1 MFLCFCPKFRD
12 VPEHALV
19 AFLPDREQRV
29 QSLPAMAETAVEVAA
44 ADGDKPTG
52 GRKTSIIAPAGTG
65 HRRWSST
72 DPKMAAGGRS
82 RRSPSISGAT
92 NEEFKTSYD
101 DLFQA
106 APGGRALRQDPMK
119 EVQLSQVRNKALAKL
134 GLGLEQESPIAKPW
148 QSVFKPWF
156 ASPETE
162 HDYREAAY
170 ALHRRFLVRLL
181 VHGGIMYAFVALLW
195 ALFVSLGLAWS
206 VGQNGSCGAICG
218 PRGATVIMRFLGAA
232 GQFAV
237 ALLVVCSSLGPR
249 AIGIT
254 VMSLVYLLAAVPLAD
269 LARGGTQDEPAELM
283 LVYLIVYR
291 LLVPIFQIRHG
302 DLLRP
307 FVQAQKHLEP
317 GAPDLHP

>member
-1 MFLCFCPKFRD
+1 MF
-12 VPEHALV
+12 
-19 AFLPDREQRV
+19 Q
-29 QSLPAMAETAVEVAA
+29 T
-44 ADGDKPTG
+44 
-52 GRKTSIIAPAGTG
+52 
-65 HRRWSST
+65 
-72 DPKMAAGGRS
+72 
-82 RRSPSISGAT
+82 
-92 NEEFKTSYD
+92 
-101 DLFQA
+101 

-181 VHGGIMYAFVALLW
+181 IHGGIMYAFVAVLW

-218 PRGATVIMRFLGAA
+218 PRGATVVMRFLGAA

-237 ALLVVCSSLGPR
+237 AIIVVCSSLGPR

-254 VMSLVYLLAAVPLAD
+254 VFCLVYLLAAVPLAD
-269 LARGGTQDEPAELM
+269 LARGGSQDEPAELM

-291 LLVPIFQIRHG
+291 ILVPIFQIRHG
-302 DLLRP
+302 NLLRP
-307 FVQAQKHLEP
+307 LVQAQRCTLILVTCACAWHTQPVVAAVATSPSPTLWCVCLAFCLSRRGDVGADARSACDYAQHL
-317 GAPDLHP
+317 